1 MTFSIVARDPGNGR
15 FAVAVATFH
24 LAVGATVPHLRRN
37 TGAAASQGATNPYLA
52 HRGLEALGN
61 GLSANEALE
70 WLLKGDEQRNA
81 RQIQLV
87 DAQGRSSAWTGKE
100 CNGFAGHLCGEN
112 FSVAGNWLENAAVL
126 QAMAETFQGSDPS
139 WKIGR
144 RVLSAL
150 AAGEAAGG
158 DRRSAMASSAAL
170 LVSGE
175 LDFPLLDL
183 RVDFNATAVS
193 ELQNLYHQ
201 SQQNWAQ
208 HWRDQFFALPD
219 GRPRPR
225 PADDDTLNA
234 GVA

>member
-24 LAVGATVPHLRRN
+24 IAVGATVPHLRRN
-37 TGAAASQGATNPYLA
+37 TGVAASQGATNPYLA

-61 GLSANEALE
+61 GLSATEALE

-81 RQIQLV
+81 RQIHLV
-87 DAQGRSSAWTGKE
+87 DAEGRSSAWTGEE
-100 CNGFAGHLCGEN
+100 CNGFAGHLCDEN
-112 FSVAGNWLENAAVL
+112 FSVAGNWLESTTVL
-126 QAMAETFQGSDPS
+126 EAMAEAFRQSDPT

-144 RVLSAL
+144 RVLTAL

-158 DRRSAMASSAAL
+158 DRRSPMASSAAL
-170 LVSGE
+170 QVSGE

-183 RVDFNATAVS
+183 RVDFNSTAVS
-193 ELQNLYHQ
+193 ELQNLYNQ

-208 HWRDQFFALPD
+208 HWRDQLSTLPD
-219 GRPRPR
+219 GRPRP
-225 PADDDTLNA
+225 ASDGNFNA

>member
-37 TGAAASQGATNPYLA
+37 IGAAASQGATNPYLA

-87 DAQGRSSAWTGKE
+87 DAEGRSSAWTGGE

-112 FSVAGNWLENAAVL
+112 FSVAGNWLEDPAVL
-126 QAMAETFQGSDPS
+126 QAMAEAFRHSDPS

-144 RVLSAL
+144 RVMSAL

-158 DRRSAMASSAAL
+158 DRRSPMASSAAL
-170 LVSGE
+170 QVSGE
-175 LDFPLLDL
+175 LEFPLLDL
-183 RVDFNATAVS
+183 RVDFNATAVG
-193 ELQNLYHQ
+193 ELQHLYEH
-201 SQQNWAQ
+201 SQQHWVQN
-208 HWRDQFFALPD
+208 WRDQLAALPD
-219 GRPRPR
+219 GRPRP
-225 PADDDTLNA
+225 ADDGGLNA

>member
-70 WLLKGDEQRNA
+70 WLLKGDDQRHA

-87 DAQGRSSAWTGKE
+87 DAAGRSSAWTGGE
-100 CNGFAGHLCGEN
+100 CNGFAGHLCGKN
-112 FSVAGNWLENAAVL
+112 FSVAGNWLEDPAVL
-126 QAMAETFQGSDPS
+126 QAMAEAFRHSDPS

-144 RVLSAL
+144 RVMSAL

-158 DRRSAMASSAAL
+158 DRRSPMASSAAL
-170 LVSGE
+170 QVSGE

-183 RVDFNATAVS
+183 RVDFNATAVG
-193 ELQNLYHQ
+193 ELQHLYEH
-201 SQQNWAQ
+201 SQQHWVQN
-208 HWRDQFFALPD
+208 WRDQLAALPD
-219 GRPRPR
+219 GRPRP
-225 PADDDTLNA
+225 ADDGGLNA

>member
-87 DAQGRSSAWTGKE
+87 DA
-100 CNGFAGHLCGEN
+100 
-112 FSVAGNWLENAAVL
+112 
-126 QAMAETFQGSDPS
+126 
-139 WKIGR
+139 
-144 RVLSAL
+144 
-150 AAGEAAGG
+150 
-158 DRRSAMASSAAL
+158 
-170 LVSGE
+170 
-175 LDFPLLDL
+175 
-183 RVDFNATAVS
+183 
-193 ELQNLYHQ
+193 
-201 SQQNWAQ
+201 
-208 HWRDQFFALPD
+208 
-219 GRPRPR
+219 
-225 PADDDTLNA
+225 
-234 GVA
+234 

>member
-70 WLLKGDEQRNA
+70 WLLKGDDQRNA

-87 DAQGRSSAWTGKE
+87 DAQGRSSAWTGEE

-112 FSVAGNWLENAAVL
+112 FSVAGNWLESAAVL
-126 QAMAETFQGSDPS
+126 EAMADAFRHSDPN

-158 DRRSAMASSAAL
+158 DRRSPMASSAAL
-170 LVSGE
+170 QVSGE

-183 RVDFNATAVS
+183 RVDFNANAVT
-193 ELQNLYHQ
+193 ELQHLYEQ
-201 SQQNWAQ
+201 SQQNWVQ
-208 HWRDQFFALPD
+208 HWRDQFAALPD
-219 GRPRPR
+219 GRPRP
-225 PADDDTLNA
+225 AEDGGLNA

>member
-15 FAVAVATFH
+15 FGVAVATFH
-24 LAVGATVPHLRRN
+24 IAVGATVPHLRRD

-61 GLSANEALE
+61 GLSASEALE

-87 DAQGRSSAWTGKE
+87 DAQGRSSAWTGEE
-100 CNGFAGHLCGEN
+100 CDGFAGHLCGDN
-112 FSVAGNWLENAAVL
+112 FSVAGNWLESAAVL
-126 QAMAETFQGSDPS
+126 EAMAETFRQSDPS

-144 RVLSAL
+144 RVLTAL

>member
-70 WLLKGDEQRNA
+70 WLLKGDDQRNA

-87 DAQGRSSAWTGKE
+87 DAQGRSSAWTGEE

-112 FSVAGNWLENAAVL
+112 FSVAGNWLESAAVL
-126 QAMAETFQGSDPS
+126 EAMADAFRQSDPN

-158 DRRSAMASSAAL
+158 DRRSPMASSAAL
-170 LVSGE
+170 QVSGE

-183 RVDFNATAVS
+183 RVDFNATAVN
-193 ELQNLYHQ
+193 ELQHLYEQ
-201 SQQNWAQ
+201 SQQNWVQ
-208 HWRDQFFALPD
+208 SWRDQFAALPD
-219 GRPRPR
+219 GRPRP
-225 PADDDTLNA
+225 AEDGGLNA

>member
-24 LAVGATVPHLRRN
+24 IAVGATVPHLRRN

-52 HRGLEALGN
+52 HRGLEALSN
-61 GLSANEALE
+61 GLSATEALE
-70 WLLKGDEQRNA
+70 WLLKGDDQRSA
-81 RQIQLV
+81 RQFQLV
-87 DAQGRSSAWTGKE
+87 DSQGRSAAWTGEE

-112 FSVAGNWLENAAVL
+112 FSVAGNWLESSAVL
-126 QAMAETFQGSDPS
+126 EAMVEEFRNCDPS

-158 DRRSAMASSAAL
+158 DRRSPMASSAAVQ
-170 LVSGE
+170 VSGE
-175 LDFPLLDL
+175 QDFPLLDL
-183 RVDFNATAVS
+183 RVDFNASAVS
-193 ELQNLYHQ
+193 ELQLLYEQ
-201 SQQNWAQ
+201 SQQNWVQ
-208 HWRDQFFALPD
+208 HWRDQLAKLSD
-219 GRPRPR
+219 GRPRPA
-225 PADDDTLNA
+225 ADGDLKA

>member
-37 TGAAASQGATNPYLA
+37 IGAAASQGATNPYLA

-87 DAQGRSSAWTGKE
+87 DAEGRSSAWTGGE

-112 FSVAGNWLENAAVL
+112 FSVAGNWLEDPAVL
-126 QAMAETFQGSDPS
+126 QAMAETFRDSDPS

-158 DRRSAMASSAAL
+158 DRRSPMASSAAVQ
-170 LVSGE
+170 VSGE

-193 ELQNLYHQ
+193 ELQHLYEH
-201 SQQNWAQ
+201 SQQNWVQ
-208 HWRDQFFALPD
+208 HWRDQLTALPD
-219 GRPRPR
+219 GRPRP
-225 PADDDTLNA
+225 ADEGGLNA

>member
-87 DAQGRSSAWTGKE
+87 DAQGRSSAWTGGE
-100 CNGFAGHLCGEN
+100 CNGFAGHLCDEN
-112 FSVAGNWLENAAVL
+112 FSVAGNWLESAVVL
-126 QAMAETFQGSDPS
+126 EAMAEAFRHSDPN

-158 DRRSAMASSAAL
+158 DRRSPMASSAASL
-170 LVSGE
+170 LACDKQRGE
-175 LDFPLLDL
+175 HDL
-183 RVDFNATAVS
+183 CVC
-193 ELQNLYHQ
+193 L
-201 SQQNWAQ
+201 
-208 HWRDQFFALPD
+208 
-219 GRPRPR
+219 GC
-225 PADDDTLNA
+225 
-234 GVA
+234 

>member
-87 DAQGRSSAWTGKE
+87 DAQGRSSAWTGGE

-112 FSVAGNWLENAAVL
+112 FSVAGNWLESAVVL
-126 QAMAETFQGSDPS
+126 EAMAEAFRHSDPN

-158 DRRSAMASSAAL
+158 DRRSPMASSAAL
-170 LVSGE
+170 QVSGE

-193 ELQNLYHQ
+193 ELQHLYEQ
-201 SQQNWAQ
+201 SQQNWVQ
-208 HWRDQFFALPD
+208 SWRDQFAALPD

-225 PADDDTLNA
+225 PTDEGGLNA

>member
-87 DAQGRSSAWTGKE
+87 DAQGRSSAWTGGE
-100 CNGFAGHLCGEN
+100 CNGFAGHLCGDN
-112 FSVAGNWLENAAVL
+112 FSVAGNWLESAAVL
-126 QAMAETFQGSDPS
+126 EAMAETFRQSDPS

-144 RVLSAL
+144 RVLTAL

-158 DRRSAMASSAAL
+158 DRRSAMASSA
-170 LVSGE
+170 E
-175 LDFPLLDL
+175 I
-183 RVDFNATAVS
+183 
-193 ELQNLYHQ
+193 
-201 SQQNWAQ
+201 
-208 HWRDQFFALPD
+208 
-219 GRPRPR
+219 GR
-225 PADDDTLNA
+225 AH
-234 GVA
+234 V

>member
-70 WLLKGDEQRNA
+70 WLLKGDDQRNA
-81 RQIQLV
+81 RQIQLI
-87 DAQGRSSAWTGKE
+87 DAEGRSSAWTGEE

-112 FSVAGNWLENAAVL
+112 FSVAGNWLESAAVL
-126 QAMAETFQGSDPS
+126 EAMAKAFRHSDPN

-158 DRRSAMASSAAL
+158 DRRSPMASSAAL
-170 LVSGE
+170 QVSGE

-193 ELQNLYHQ
+193 ELQHLYEQ
-201 SQQNWAQ
+201 SQQNWVQ
-208 HWRDQFFALPD
+208 SWRDQFAALPD
-219 GRPRPR
+219 GRPRP
-225 PADDDTLNA
+225 AEDGGLNA